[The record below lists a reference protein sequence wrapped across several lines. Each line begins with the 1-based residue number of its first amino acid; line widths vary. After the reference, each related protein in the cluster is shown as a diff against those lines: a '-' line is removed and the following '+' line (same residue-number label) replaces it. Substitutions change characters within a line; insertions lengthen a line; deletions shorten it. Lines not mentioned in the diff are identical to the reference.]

1 MALFRPWYDRVLR
14 WSEHPRA
21 PALLGFLS
29 FIEAIIFP
37 VPPEV
42 MLAPMTLA
50 RPKQWFWFA
59 TISLVGSLLGAFI
72 GYALGMFALNLIEPV
87 IQALGLAPKFEEV
100 KQAAAEN
107 GFWFLLVGGFVPIP
121 FKLLTIAS
129 GVVGMPLLPFFFGA
143 VIGRGKRVYLL
154 AGMVRVM
161 GPRAQQLFEKHIEW
175 LGWAVVGTLVVL
187 GIGYALWPAS
197 GA

>member
-1 MALFRPWYDRVLR
+1 MKLFRPWYERVLK
-14 WSEHPRA
+14 WSEHPKA
-21 PALLGFLS
+21 PSLLGFLS

-50 RPKQWFWFA
+50 KPQKWAWFA
-59 TISLVGSLLGAFI
+59 TISLIGSLLGAFV
-72 GYALGMFALNLIEPV
+72 GYALGMFALNLIEPL
-87 IQALGLAPKFEEV
+87 IQYLGLMPKFEEV
-100 KQAAAEN
+100 KIAAAEN

-129 GVVGMPLLPFFFGA
+129 GVVGMPLVPFFFGA
-143 VIGRGKRVYLL
+143 LIGRGKRVYLL
-154 AGMVRVM
+154 AGMVRLF
-161 GPRAQQLFEKHIEW
+161 GARAQQILDRHVERI
-175 LGWAVVGTLVVL
+175 GWAVVATVVIAGVAYL
-187 GIGYALWPAS
+187 FWPAA

>member
-1 MALFRPWYDRVLR
+1 MQLFRPWYDRVLK
-14 WSEHPRA
+14 WSEHPKA
-21 PALLGFLS
+21 PGLLGFLS
-29 FIEAIIFP
+29 FIEAIVFP

-50 RPKQWFWFA
+50 RPKQWYWYA
-59 TISLVGSLLGAFI
+59 TISLIGSLLGAFV
-72 GYALGMFALNLIEPV
+72 GYALGMFALHLIEPV
-87 IQALGLAPKFEEV
+87 IQYFGLAPKFEEV
-100 KQAAAEN
+100 KLAAAEN

-143 VIGRGKRVYLL
+143 LIGRGKRVYLL
-154 AGMVRVM
+154 AGMVRLM
-161 GPRAQQLFEKHIEW
+161 GARAQQIFEKHIERIGWIVVVTLIVLIVGW
-175 LGWAVVGTLVVL
+175 L
-187 GIGYALWPAS
+187 LWPAA

>member
-1 MALFRPWYDRVLR
+1 MRLFRPWYERVLK
-14 WSEHPRA
+14 WSEHPKA
-21 PALLGFLS
+21 PSLLGFLS

-50 RPKQWFWFA
+50 KPKKWFWYA
-59 TISLVGSLLGAFI
+59 TISLIGSLLGAFV
-72 GYALGMFALNLIEPV
+72 GYALGMFALNLIEPL
-87 IQALGLAPKFEEV
+87 IQYLGLMPKFEEV
-100 KQAAAEN
+100 KIAAAEN

-143 VIGRGKRVYLL
+143 LIGRGKRVYLL
-154 AGMVRVM
+154 AGMVRLF
-161 GPRAQQLFEKHIEW
+161 GPRAQQILDRHIERI
-175 LGWAVVGTLVVL
+175 GWAVVVTIVAAGLAYL
-187 GIGYALWPAS
+187 LWPAT